1 MRYCVKCVQP
11 DTRPGI
17 RFDAEGRMTGGRWHP
32 AVDVDNSPLP

>member
-1 MRYCVKCVQP
+1 MLREMRPARHPVG
-11 DTRPGI
+11 R